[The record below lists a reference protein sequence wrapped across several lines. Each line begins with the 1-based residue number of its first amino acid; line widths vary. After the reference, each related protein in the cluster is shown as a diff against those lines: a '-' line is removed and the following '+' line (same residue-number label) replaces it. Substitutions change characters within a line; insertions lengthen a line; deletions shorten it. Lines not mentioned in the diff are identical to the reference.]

1 MAAGL
6 GFIEFTTG
14 DILTAA
20 SANGYLA
27 SQTVMVFADAAA
39 RTSAI
44 ASPQEGMMSYL
55 KDTNSVEYYSGSAW
69 VAVGGSSSGPAFS
82 AYRLGNQSVTN
93 GVWTKIQMQTEL
105 FDTGNCFDNAT
116 TYRFTP
122 TTSGKYQVSFQVFNG
137 GAAPFGGIYKNGAEV
152 YRTQQSV
159 NSTGSVLIDM
169 NGTTDYLEFYGLV
182 SSSSIFE
189 GGSLYTFAMAT
200 FIRS

>member
-1 MAAGL
+1 L
-6 GFIEFTTG
+6 
-14 DILTAA
+14 
-20 SANGYLA
+20 
-27 SQTVMVFADAAA
+27 
-39 RTSAI
+39 
-44 ASPQEGMMSYL
+44 
-55 KDTNSVEYYSGSAW
+55 
-69 VAVGGSSSGPAFS
+69 
-82 AYRLGNQSVTN
+82 
-93 GVWTKIQMQTEL
+93 QTEL

-116 TYRFTP
+116 NYRFTP
-122 TTSGKYQVSFQVFNG
+122 TTPGKYQVSFQVFNG
-137 GAAPFGGIYKNGAEV
+137 GAAPFGGIYKNGAEE